1 MKRADGFCCATADSG
16 LLLAVEGLR
25 KCGGLG
31 SFDDEGGCGTSNA
44 LRKTV
49 QWLREKRASATSK
62 AAGKLILLK
71 GTGFRACV
79 RTKKKPQISPLRF
92 APAEMTNL
100 FWVSCDFS
108 SRWTALHRSTNLSS
122 RPERSGVERSAVSF
136 LLLTHPLQPVPF
148 VPRIS
153 PTETLSNGSC
163 PLDPLFIKNT
173 EPSTDR

>member
-1 MKRADGFCCATADSG
+1 LCDQAGEEYVMKRADGFCCATADSG

-79 RTKKKPQISPLRF
+79 RTKKKPQISP
-92 APAEMTNL
+92 
-100 FWVSCDFS
+100 
-108 SRWTALHRSTNLSS
+108 
-122 RPERSGVERSAVSF
+122 
-136 LLLTHPLQPVPF
+136 
-148 VPRIS
+148 
-153 PTETLSNGSC
+153 TETLSNGSC